1 MVSSLSYL
9 ANGKIGDIFVG
20 FAHSPPKNTLPPY
33 CYHANE
39 KQLAMERL
47 RNDRMPLLYE
57 NVSFAGYDS
66 LWRLH
71 RLSE

>member
-1 MVSSLSYL
+1 MVSPLSYL
-9 ANGKIGDIFVG
+9 ANGKIGDILSVLRI
-20 FAHSPPKNTLPPY
+20 PPKNTLPPY

-39 KQLAMERL
+39 KRLAMERL
-47 RNDRMPLLYE
+47 RNDRMSLLYE
-57 NVSFAGYDS
+57 NVFFAGYDS

>member
-20 FAHSPPKNTLPPY
+20 FAHFPPKNTLPPY

-47 RNDRMPLLYE
+47 RNDS
-57 NVSFAGYDS
+57 NVVTVRECF
-66 LWRLH
+66 LRRL
-71 RLSE
+71 